1 MAPDQAAGLVRA
13 ALAGQTGD
21 ATVADAATRAGLA
34 LRDAELGLHRLLQ
47 VHRGH
52 LSVTDKGELLFR
64 FPTGFAIDYERR
76 GRARA
81 LARWVGRGVAA
92 IAKWIVRVGL
102 AVFLVGYALVFA
114 VGLLVAAIALSIVA
128 EDGAPLEGVGY
139 LVWGMFELVSDAL
152 FWGVHPR
159 ASLVAADDDERH
171 PRAFY
176 DKVNRLFFG
185 PPHDPEDPQALP
197 RLLAAEIR
205 ARRGRIGL
213 GDVVRVT
220 GLPRPEAEA
229 MVSRLLVDYDGE
241 VDVTEA
247 GAIVYRFPDLRPT
260 AGPAALP
267 PAPAMPVPAI
277 WRGAVAAEPFT
288 GNSTGSNAAILGLTA
303 FVAMMG
309 AFGTWLGLPFWA
321 AELPLF
327 ATLAFLVVPIVRF
340 PFHVARRGA
349 IAEENGRRALLQAVH
364 ESACEAR
371 GVDEDELAK
380 AWHDA
385 AHASLP
391 ATELRRR
398 LFEMGGDV
406 VVDDLARATWRFPE
420 LEVELRAL
428 SDERARASDHERDAG
443 TIEFTSVPAEES
455 SPALALPAETAPA
468 VGSGRV

>member
-1 MAPDQAAGLVRA
+1 MAPDEAAGLVRV
-13 ALAGQTGD
+13 ALADRPGD
-21 ATVADAATRAGLA
+21 ATIADAAARTGLA

-76 GRARA
+76 GRMRA
-81 LARWVGRGVAA
+81 MVRWMGRG
-92 IAKWIVRVGL
+92 IAGLSRWIVRVGL
-102 AVFLVGYALVFA
+102 AVFLLGYAIVFA
-114 VGLLVAAIALSIVA
+114 VGLLVGAIALSIAA
-128 EDGAPLEGVGY
+128 EDGAPLEGAGY
-139 LVWGMFELVSDAL
+139 LLWGMFELVSDAM

-159 ASLVAADDDERH
+159 ASLVGDEDERH

-185 PPHDPEDPQALP
+185 PPHEPVDPHAV
-197 RLLAAEIR
+197 RKLLAAEIR

-220 GLPRPEAEA
+220 GLPRPEAETA
-229 MVSRLLVDYDGE
+229 VSRLLVDYDGE
-241 VDVTEA
+241 VDVTEG

-267 PAPAMPVPAI
+267 PAPAVPVPAI
-277 WRGAVAAEPFT
+277 WRGSVEREPFT
-288 GNSTGSNAAILGLTA
+288 GNSTGSNIGILSLTA
-303 FVAMMG
+303 FVALMG
-309 AFGTWLGLPFWA
+309 GVGTWLGLPFWA

-327 ATLAFLVVPIVRF
+327 ATLAFLLVPIVRF
-340 PFHVARRGA
+340 PFHVAHRGV

-371 GVDEDELAK
+371 GVDEDEIAT
-380 AWHDA
+380 AWRTA
-385 AHASLP
+385 AQSSIDP
-391 ATELRRR
+391 KELRRR

-406 VVDDLARATWRFPE
+406 TVDDLARATWRFPE

-428 SDERARASDHERDAG
+428 SDERARAREDERDVG
-443 TIEFTSVPAEES
+443 TIEFTSVPAEDS
-455 SPALALPAETAPA
+455 SPALALPAAEPPKPARTAP
-468 VGSGRV
+468 

>member
-1 MAPDQAAGLVRA
+1 
-13 ALAGQTGD
+13 
-21 ATVADAATRAGLA
+21 
-34 LRDAELGLHRLLQ
+34 
-47 VHRGH
+47 
-52 LSVTDKGELLFR
+52 
-64 FPTGFAIDYERR
+64 
-76 GRARA
+76 
-81 LARWVGRGVAA
+81 
-92 IAKWIVRVGL
+92 
-102 AVFLVGYALVFA
+102 VFA

-139 LVWGMFELVSDAL
+139 LIWGMFELVSDAL

-159 ASLVAADDDERH
+159 ASLVAADDDDERH

-197 RLLAAEIR
+197 RLLATEIR

-277 WRGAVAAEPFT
+277 WRGKVAAEPFT
-288 GNSTGSNAAILGLTA
+288 GNSAGSNAAILGLTA
-303 FVAMMG
+303 VVAMMG
-309 AFGTWLGLPFWA
+309 GVGTWLGLPFWA

-340 PFHVARRGA
+340 PFHVSRRSSLA
-349 IAEENGRRALLQAVH
+349 DENGRRALLQAVH

-380 AWHDA
+380 AWHEA
-385 AHASLP
+385 AHASLAP
-391 ATELRRR
+391 KELRRM

-406 VVDDLARATWRFPE
+406 VVDDLGRATWRFAE

-428 SDERARASDHERDAG
+428 SDERARADEREREVG

-455 SPALALPAETAPA
+455 SPALALPPEAAPRA
-468 VGSGRV
+468 GIARV